1 MILHHLHL
9 LLRLFCICSLTAIF
23 LGCSIDSECCE
34 PKGLVIADVYSVDNL
49 NLSRFICL
57 SGIDGEKINSKYV
70 YTQQFHIYESE
81 KFRTQIE
88 YTHNLTAEDLSNR
101 NNKPNSLSK
110 SIDFSFG
117 KLFIQVELMDTL
129 NMGDTAA
136 LIRTINAI
144 KIEEKSQQDICF
156 SARTQKLKT
165 PQILVE
171 IGAYDFYSNKNR
183 KTLLIQVDDPL
194 ENNLIAILFQ
204 NRDTLKSHLKNGD
217 LIRFT
222 LKNEEHPALRTYLII
237 DSELEEDQGWCGMG
251 PQNYS
256 FETIYLDTTNYKQGA
271 RFPE

>member
-1 MILHHLHL
+1 M
-9 LLRLFCICSLTAIF
+9 
-23 LGCSIDSECCE
+23 
-34 PKGLVIADVYSVDNL
+34 YSVENL
-49 NLSRFICL
+49 NLSRFICI

-88 YTHNLTAEDLSNR
+88 YIHHLVEEDWIIANR
-101 NNKPNSLSK
+101 PNAINK

-117 KLFIQVELMDTL
+117 KLFIQVEHMDTIST
-129 NMGDTAA
+129 GDTAA
-136 LIRTINAI
+136 LVRTINAI

-165 PQILVE
+165 PQSLVE
-171 IGAYDFYSNKNR
+171 IGAYDYYSNKNR
-183 KTLLIQVDDPL
+183 KTLLIQVDDPI

-237 DSELEEDQGWCGMG
+237 DSKFEEDQGWCGMG
-251 PQNYS
+251 PQNFS
-256 FETIYLDTTNYKQGA
+256 FETIYLDTTYYEQRT